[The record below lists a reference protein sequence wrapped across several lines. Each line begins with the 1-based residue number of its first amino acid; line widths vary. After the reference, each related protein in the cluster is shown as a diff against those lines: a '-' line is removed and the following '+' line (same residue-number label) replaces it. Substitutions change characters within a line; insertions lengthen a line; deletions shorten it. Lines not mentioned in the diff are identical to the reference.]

1 MAEVANETTD
11 PLPKDRP
18 VNGSA
23 TGVTSCLGMDDGD
36 LAGRSTR
43 RSTMNSSLGRLRSSL
58 LVASTLSLLGG
69 CASPPRIAVQPA
81 EPPLVM
87 EEFFAGVSDG
97 EGVFVNSWTGTERRF
112 RVVIAGFWDG
122 KELTLVEDFDYAD
135 GEKDRKT
142 WRLQSQGPG
151 TFTGTRE
158 DVVGQAR
165 VWTEDRR
172 VRLEYSVE
180 LGGWTVEFADILA
193 LRADGTLLNRA
204 TVAKWGLR
212 IGRVELVLRKRP
224 A

>member
-1 MAEVANETTD
+1 
-11 PLPKDRP
+11 
-18 VNGSA
+18 
-23 TGVTSCLGMDDGD
+23 
-36 LAGRSTR
+36 
-43 RSTMNSSLGRLRSSL
+43 
-58 LVASTLSLLGG
+58 
-69 CASPPRIAVQPA
+69 
-81 EPPLVM
+81 M
-87 EEFFAGVSDG
+87 EDFFAGVSDG

-172 VRLEYSVE
+172 VRPEYSE
-180 LGGWTVEFADILA
+180 DLGGWSVEFAGILA
-193 LRADGTLLNRA
+193 LLSVGTLLKRA
-204 TVAKWGLR
+204 TGAHWGHR
-212 IGRVELVLRKRP
+212 IGRVEPTRR
-224 A
+224 

>member
-1 MAEVANETTD
+1 
-11 PLPKDRP
+11 
-18 VNGSA
+18 
-23 TGVTSCLGMDDGD
+23 
-36 LAGRSTR
+36 
-43 RSTMNSSLGRLRSSL
+43 MNSFLGRLRSSL
-58 LVASTLSLLGG
+58 LLASALSLLGG
-69 CASPPRIAVQPA
+69 CASSPRIGVQPA
-81 EPPLVM
+81 ESPLVM
-87 EEFFAGVSDG
+87 EEFFAGVTDG
-97 EGVFVNSWTGTERRF
+97 EGVFVNSWTGKERRF

-151 TFTGTRE
+151 AFTGTRE
-158 DVVGQAR
+158 DVVGLAR

-180 LGGWTVEFADILA
+180 LGGWTVDFADIMA

-224 A
+224 ARDTP

>member
-1 MAEVANETTD
+1 
-11 PLPKDRP
+11 
-18 VNGSA
+18 
-23 TGVTSCLGMDDGD
+23 
-36 LAGRSTR
+36 
-43 RSTMNSSLGRLRSSL
+43 
-58 LVASTLSLLGG
+58 
-69 CASPPRIAVQPA
+69 
-81 EPPLVM
+81 M
-87 EEFFAGVSDG
+87 EEFFAGVTDG

-151 TFTGTRE
+151 AFTGTRE
-158 DVVGQAR
+158 DVVGLAR

-180 LGGWTVEFADILA
+180 LGGWTVDFADIMA
-193 LRADGTLLNRA
+193 LRADGTLLNLA

-224 A
+224 ARDTP

>member
-1 MAEVANETTD
+1 M
-11 PLPKDRP
+11 
-18 VNGSA
+18 
-23 TGVTSCLGMDDGD
+23 
-36 LAGRSTR
+36 
-43 RSTMNSSLGRLRSSL
+43 
-58 LVASTLSLLGG
+58 
-69 CASPPRIAVQPA
+69 QPT
-81 EPPLVM
+81 EQPLVM

-97 EGVFVNSWTGTERRF
+97 EGVFVNSWTGTERQF
-112 RVVIAGFWDG
+112 RVVIVGLWDG

-142 WRLQSQGPG
+142 WRLQKQGSG

-165 VWTEDRR
+165 AWTEDRR
-172 VRLEYSVE
+172 VRLEYSVK
-180 LGGWTVEFADILA
+180 LSGWTVDFADILA

-204 TVAKWGLR
+204 TVGKWGLR

>member
-1 MAEVANETTD
+1 
-11 PLPKDRP
+11 
-18 VNGSA
+18 
-23 TGVTSCLGMDDGD
+23 
-36 LAGRSTR
+36 
-43 RSTMNSSLGRLRSSL
+43 
-58 LVASTLSLLGG
+58 LVPSTLFLMGA
-69 CASPPRIAVQPA
+69 CTSPPQIAVQPA
-81 EPPLVM
+81 EPPLAM
-87 EEFFAGVSDG
+87 EEFFAGTSDG

-112 RVVIAGFWDG
+112 RVVIAGLWDG
-122 KELTLVEDFDYAD
+122 KELILVEDFDYAD

-142 WRLQSQGPG
+142 WRLQRQGPG
-151 TFTGTRE
+151 SFSGTRE

-180 LGGWTVEFADILA
+180 LGGWTVQFADVLA